1 MAARGEA
8 VIAEG
13 RSGGCVGVRRRRVAL
28 LATRIGR
35 SSFINFSLII
45 ANIAK
50 Q

>member
-8 VIAEG
+8 VIGEG
-13 RSGGCVGVRRRRVAL
+13 RSNECVGARRRL
-28 LATRIGR
+28 FSSRIGR
-35 SSFINFSLII
+35 SSLINFSLII